1 MDYRGELREVR
12 GDAVGGTEPSSEL
25 LGSSGSA
32 FEQHCGG
39 APGAGGAGGGL
50 CSRQLSSVHL
60 TPFLTSF
67 PPRAPSSVFLP
78 HHPVFQPAGEQL
90 RATRVVYTFL
100 GIVLIYIC
108 YAC

>member
-1 MDYRGELREVR
+1 MALGAQTLSPSYWAVLVLPLFTGRG
-12 GDAVGGTEPSSEL
+12 
-25 LGSSGSA
+25 

-39 APGAGGAGGGL
+39 AAGAGGAGGGL

-67 PPRAPSSVFLP
+67 PSSRSKLCVLP
-78 HHPVFQPAGEQL
+78 HYPVFQPAGEQL
-90 RATRVVYTFL
+90 HATRVMYTFL